1 MADLVVAG
9 DLGARRTQFLLST
22 MSRTAALDRLT
33 SKLDIVFEPLAPSAV
48 LGDAIA
54 VMKNSRGKDSAAL
67 IALSTRNPGR
77 SSRIQYRDDTA
88 RLERQFSLPMRQLHY
103 EQLQW

>member
-48 LGDAIA
+48 NTCPL
-54 VMKNSRGKDSAAL
+54 SC
-67 IALSTRNPGR
+67 IALYFN
-77 SSRIQYRDDTA
+77 D
-88 RLERQFSLPMRQLHY
+88 
-103 EQLQW
+103 EQLIIISDVRFQLVPYLAR